1 MDVSIVIPLYNEEES
16 VDALYRE
23 VTAAA
28 ERLGREYELIL
39 VDDGSSDESTAI
51 ARDFVARFRYL

>member
-1 MDVSIVIPLYNEEES
+1 MPAPRVSVICIFYNAARFIREALDS
-16 VDALYRE
+16 VLAQDF
-23 VTAAA
+23 T
-28 ERLGREYELIL
+28 EYELIL